1 MPKTHT
7 PQKADRLYLRW
18 ICSLSGYSSDA
29 LASYNDMRGH
39 FWEGLKIR
47 ESPPCKGA
55 LTKRPLERHLAPPH
69 IRAVQRSF
77 HGGCGCRVSG

>member
-18 ICSLSGYSSDA
+18 ICSLSGYSSVT
-29 LASYNDMRGH
+29 LASYNDMQGH

-47 ESPPCKGA
+47 
-55 LTKRPLERHLAPPH
+55 
-69 IRAVQRSF
+69 
-77 HGGCGCRVSG
+77 